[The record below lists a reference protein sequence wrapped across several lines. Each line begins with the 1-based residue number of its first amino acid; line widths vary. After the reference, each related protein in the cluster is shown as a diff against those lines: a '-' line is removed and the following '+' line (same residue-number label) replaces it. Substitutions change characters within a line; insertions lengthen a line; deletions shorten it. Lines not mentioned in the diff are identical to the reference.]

1 MVADG
6 IPLILAEFQSTV
18 LSCKV
23 SRTLTVPLVPPVAI
37 YVTEVMEETA
47 DDETVLRDATRC
59 HAGYIQGLECM
70 VCHAT
75 GVLVVAVTL
84 DSEEVAAL
92 KEVDY
97 ILYALSSG
105 RTEEVDDLGLCVHC
119 LTVHS
124 WEFKF
129 VTLIIRGSLLDVIW
143 WPVANWAS
151 LQP

>member
-6 IPLILAEFQSTV
+6 IPLVLAEFQSTV
-18 LSCKV
+18 FCCKV

-97 ILYALSSG
+97 ILYALSIG
-105 RTEEVDDLGLCVHC
+105 RTEEVDNLGLCVHC

-124 WEFKF
+124 WEFEF
-129 VTLIIRGSLLDVIW
+129 VTLIIREGPLDVIW
-143 WPVANWAS
+143 WPVANR
-151 LQP
+151 